1 MISTLLETWFFI
13 IIWISRWQINQQSR
27 FFSAGS
33 LILGS
38 NIPRILLSMA
48 YAERDQPW
56 QAIINLKY
64 AGTLRENFHRK
75 VSFQLET
82 SNFPGLEKI

>member
-1 MISTLLETWFFI
+1 
-13 IIWISRWQINQQSR
+13 
-27 FFSAGS
+27 
-33 LILGS
+33 
-38 NIPRILLSMA
+38 MA